1 MAHTLNDN
9 DADTRKTIQ
18 YFETIGQRAIWH
30 QGWKAVTYHHR
41 GTSFD
46 DDVRELYHL
55 DVDLAE
61 IDNLADQH
69 PEELTELIDLWWREA
84 ERYGVLPLDDLV
96 VTGGSGWWPEPGDR
110 WVLYQD
116 AVLPHFFR
124 TGPRVR
130 GVSHRITARIER
142 GSTNAEGVI
151 IADGGGSAAG
161 AFSCS
166 ATGSTTPPT
175 TSATGV
181 AWCLAWRSRRVR
193 SPCAPTS

>member
-30 QGWKAVTYHHR
+30 QGWKAVTYHNR

-46 DDVRELYHL
+46 DDIWGLYHL
-55 DVDLAE
+55 DVDLAG

-69 PEELTELIDLWWREA
+69 PEKLTELIDLWWREA
-84 ERYGVLPLDDLV
+84 ERFGVLPLDDLLG
-96 VTGGSGWWPEPGDR
+96 TGGSGWWPEPGNR

-124 TGPRVR
+124 TGAQGARRIASHHGASRTAFHQRRGRDHCGRRTVR
-130 GVSHRITARIER
+130 RLERFRARQ
-142 GSTNAEGVI
+142 
-151 IADGGGSAAG
+151 
-161 AFSCS
+161 
-166 ATGSTTPPT
+166 P
-175 TSATGV
+175 
-181 AWCLAWRSRRVR
+181 
-193 SPCAPTS
+193 APLHHQ